1 MLVADRVIVG
11 DGKRVIEQGAVVLD
25 GKRIRAVGTADEL
38 RRRFPEKEIRLE
50 GCTLMP
56 GMIDMHTHIGYYYGE
71 KNADRLAEDRM
82 LRAYFIGKRME
93 DTLKAGVTTIRDG
106 SRGGSGRCGRN
117 PESGKAQYQRWS
129 GLY

>member
-50 GCTLMP
+50 DLQ
-56 GMIDMHTHIGYYYGE
+56 E
-71 KNADRLAEDRM
+71 AEFVM
-82 LRAYFIGKRME
+82 RA
-93 DTLKAGVTTIRDG
+93 V
-106 SRGGSGRCGRN
+106 
-117 PESGKAQYQRWS
+117 P
-129 GLY
+129 